1 LEAEGVGAAA
11 TGGGGGGGGG
21 TPPVAGVA
29 EELSVA
35 TGPYTTKIEALKT
48 LLSF

>member
-11 TGGGGGGGGG
+11 TGGGGGGGGGGG

-35 TGPYTTKIEALKT
+35 TGPYTTKREALKT
-48 LLSF
+48 L